1 MKTKIVYAVVS
12 DEKDVYLEEH
22 HRPVYS
28 KGIIMMKNMTYYTR
42 KKLWLL
48 TVLLTLCTPTV
59 LAACSDSD
67 NTIRQDSG
75 KVAEI
80 VERGILLIGTTGDYR
95 PLSFCEEDGTYWG
108 FGIEIAKEIA
118 NALGVETKF
127 VKTTWPTLT
136 ADVLAEP
143 RFRPCHRRYYDH
155 RCPEGADAH
164 ERGLSCQREDDSL
177 PFHRSRPI
185 HITGRH

>member
-22 HRPVYS
+22 HRSVYPQS
-28 KGIIMMKNMTYYTR
+28 IIMMKNMTDYTR

-48 TVLLTLCTPTV
+48 TMLLTLCTPTV

-67 NTIRQDSG
+67 NATRQDSG

-95 PLSFCEEDGTYWG
+95 PLSFCEKTAPIG
-108 FGIEIAKEIA
+108 AS
-118 NALGVETKF
+118 ALRLPRRLPMP
-127 VKTTWPTLT
+127 W
-136 ADVLAEP
+136 VL
-143 RFRPCHRRYYDH
+143 RRN
-155 RCPEGADAH
+155 
-164 ERGLSCQREDDSL
+164 L
-177 PFHRSRPI
+177 SRP
-185 HITGRH
+185 HGPH

>member
-22 HRPVYS
+22 HRPIYS
-28 KGIIMMKNMTYYTR
+28 KGIIMMKNMTDYTR

-75 KVAEI
+75 ES
-80 VERGILLIGTTGDYR
+80 G
-95 PLSFCEEDGTYWG
+95 
-108 FGIEIAKEIA
+108 
-118 NALGVETKF
+118 
-127 VKTTWPTLT
+127 
-136 ADVLAEP
+136 
-143 RFRPCHRRYYDH
+143 
-155 RCPEGADAH
+155 
-164 ERGLSCQREDDSL
+164 
-177 PFHRSRPI
+177 
-185 HITGRH
+185 